1 MTAIPREDAPLA
13 GLRVLDLAS
22 HVAPSAGYFLALLG
36 AEVVEVVEPGAANDW
51 PRLAFAGGKV
61 RIAHPG
67 ADALVELAARADVL
81 LEATLTP
88 RDHRWLEGARPPV
101 VVRITPFGLTGPF
114 AGFTISEWVAQA
126 AGGLAYNTGDP
137 QFPPVQ
143 LGAPIATT
151 MAGVHAAT
159 AVSLALVSGKLVPQ
173 LIDISLQEVVS
184 NLMFQSVSAAAIEK
198 KPAPRNPQ
206 AQPGAQRR
214 VRWQCKDGV
223 VVWNLWAGPGW
234 GRKNLPLI
242 EWMNEHGMGQEL
254 KDVPWEQVSMATLDQ
269 EQLNA
274 WEEQFAEFFLRF
286 TKAELFK
293 EAARRRILLYP
304 VFDVDDILA
313 DEQLKARDA
322 LREQSLP
329 DGRAFRFLGQPFR
342 SRSTALAVPVAVRP
356 VAESLPPGI
365 WEAERVPQAPSPA
378 APAPPLAGIRVLDF
392 SWVVAGPIA
401 TKFLGM
407 LGADV
412 VKIETRKRPDA
423 SRMTGPFPL
432 GKPSMDGSAL
442 FANVSACKRS
452 LGLDIH
458 HERARDLLL
467 RMVEK
472 ADIVV
477 ENFTAGVLERLG
489 LDYETLRKRNPRV
502 ILLRMSLQGQ
512 TGPRAQ
518 QPGIGNN
525 LQAISGL
532 DELTGYPEAE
542 GMGPTTL
549 LPDFTGY
556 PFGLIS
562 VVAGLIGRDR
572 KGVGDE
578 IDLSQYEALLTVL
591 QPMLAEHQLSGRPL
605 VRQGNWT
612 AGYLWQAALPAAGS
626 DSWVAVSIPTNKE
639 WEALLDA
646 VPATV
651 RETVRGIGTPTRE
664 NEAAVLEALSSWT
677 STQAPADL
685 TRLLQAAGIPAFT
698 VATGWDLLND
708 EQLRWRE
715 HYAFPEHPT
724 VGRMPVDR
732 LPFRS
737 TAIEMVTRAAP
748 PYAVDSPQVLEDW
761 LGDTGD
767 EFAALV
773 EAGAIVL

>member
-1 MTAIPREDAPLA
+1 MSSAPGEDAPLA

-36 AEVVEVVEPGAANDW
+36 AEVVEVVEPAAGDDW

-61 RIAHPG
+61 RVAHPG
-67 ADALVELAARADVL
+67 DAGLAQLAARADVL

-88 RDHRWLEGARPPV
+88 RDHRWLEGVETPV

-114 AGFTISEWVAQA
+114 ADYTISEWVAQA

-137 QFPPVQ
+137 EFPPVQ

-159 AVSLALVSGKLVPQ
+159 AVSLACVGGRLVPQ
-173 LIDISLQEVVS
+173 VIDISLQEVVS

-206 AQPGAQRR
+206 NMPGAQRR

-242 EWMNEHGMGQEL
+242 EWMNEHGMGEEL
-254 KDVPWEQVSMATLDQ
+254 KAVPWEQVSMATLEQ
-269 EQLNA
+269 EQLDK

-313 DEQLKARDA
+313 DEQLRARDA

-329 DGRAFRFLGQPFR
+329 DGRTFRFLGQPFR
-342 SRSTALAVPVAVRP
+342 SRSTSLSVPVEVRP
-356 VAESLPPGI
+356 VADALPPGT

-378 APAPPLAGIRVLDF
+378 VPAPPLAGIRVLDF

-452 LGLDIH
+452 LGLDIR

-467 RMVEK
+467 RMVER
-472 ADIVV
+472 ADVVV

-489 LDYETLRKRNPRV
+489 LDFETLRQRNPRV

-525 LQAISGL
+525 LQAISGI
-532 DELTGYPEAE
+532 DELTGFPEAE

-556 PFGLIS
+556 PFGIIS
-562 VVAGLIGRDR
+562 VVAALIGRDR
-572 KGVGDE
+572 RGVADE

-591 QPMLAEHQLSGRPL
+591 QPMLAEHQLSGAPL
-605 VRQGNWT
+605 SRQGNWS
-612 AGYLWQAALPAAGS
+612 AAYLWQATLPTAGN
-626 DSWVAVSIPTNKE
+626 DSWVAVSIPSIKE
-639 WEALLDA
+639 WNALVELTPAATRDA
-646 VPATV
+646 LQV
-651 RETVRGIGTPTRE
+651 IGTPTRE
-664 NEAAVLEALSSWT
+664 NDAQVLEALSTWT
-677 STQAPADL
+677 SGQASADL
-685 TRLLQAAGIPAFT
+685 AQLLQAAGIPAFT

-715 HYAFPEHPT
+715 HYAFPDHPT
-724 VGRMPVDR
+724 VGKMPVDR

-737 TAIEMVTRAAP
+737 TAIEMVTKAAP

-761 LGDTGD
+761 LGDTG
-767 EFAALV
+767 EQFAELV